1 MPGPP
6 VTTTDFTE
14 PLNPYYPI
22 GSSIAGWT
30 PNEASVFALLGAF
43 VGASVVLFTSTFIL
57 VKRIQ
62 PTLTRSELLTI
73 MWFVLS
79 GTIHIFFEGYYIS
92 NFAELGSQQTFIA
105 QMWKEYSFSDSR
117 YLTSNGLVFCLE
129 TITVFVWGPG
139 CLLVA
144 ALIVLRSPWRHP
156 LQIIVSLGQLYGDTL
171 YYATSFFD
179 EAVHGISYS
188 RPEAFYFW
196 FYFVFM
202 NSLWIIIPAAL
213 IFQSSRTA
221 ASVIAAASQRVD
233 SKKLR

>member
-1 MPGPP
+1 MAESPGVAPDLA
-6 VTTTDFTE
+6 VTS
-14 PLNPYYPI
+14 NPYYPI

-30 PNEASVFALLGAF
+30 PNESSVFTLLGAF
-43 VGASVVLFTSTFIL
+43 SGASVVLFSSTFIL
-57 VKRIQ
+57 AKRIQ
-62 PTLTRSELLTI
+62 PTLTRGELLTT

-79 GTIHIFFEGYYIS
+79 GTVHILFEGYFIS
-92 NFAELGSQQTFIA
+92 NFSELASQQTIIA
-105 QMWKEYSFSDSR
+105 QMWKEYAFSDSR

-129 TITVFVWGPG
+129 TITVFVWGPM

-144 ALIVLRSPWRHP
+144 AFIVMRSPWRHP
-156 LQIIVSLGQLYGDTL
+156 LQIIVSLAHLYGDTL

-196 FYFVFM
+196 FYFIFM

-213 IFQSSRTA
+213 ILQSSWTA
-221 ASVIAAASQRVD
+221 ATAIAAATKRVE
-233 SKKLR
+233 SKKSQ